1 MKNMKIACASI
12 LLSCV
17 SNSWQAY
24 AMKQSTPSNVSEY
37 KVQMSIRQTC
47 PIGKIFDLPG
57 LEYMRS
63 AEILPAYLQGANST
77 TFKLHDQI
85 IKISK
90 NVEPADELSK
100 ELENSQKTYDMLR
113 GLRNPG
119 FDFAI
124 PQKTHKIWSSDHK
137 GMCFVEIS
145 KALPT
150 LVNDRYYKYIY
161 KDIDARAVFFDL
173 GKALAQLQNSKPST
187 LEYDGYY
194 YGIQHGDFQMGNIFY
209 DPNSHTGHTF
219 TLIDLGN
226 VAEHKR
232 LLLDPLYLVYSLS
245 ITIDGKRERFIEEL
259 KNATTKTKI
268 SNMITAFINGYVSN
282 LNPTAAEQI
291 NKTIQE
297 NMNPTDVFYSGPKY
311 LYKGKDV
318 IDGVRNNRELV
329 EFFNPLIKQAFATAY
344 MKTFGSKMV
353 STLKPQ
359 ESTFIQSEQSVS
371 QPFQNIDQSITSL
384 SQLPGMCTADRVSLH
399 LEMYPNLKDLT
410 GLGQCTNLKRLYLQ
424 GTSVSDIEEIGK
436 LTNLEELDLSS
447 SQVESL
453 LPLAGYA
460 NYTYAGLPI
469 KLHEGLKNLKILTV
483 KGIKK
488 ITGYKQL
495 KEKLP
500 DLTIKTSS
508 NTEIE

>member
-1 MKNMKIACASI
+1 
-12 LLSCV
+12 
-17 SNSWQAY
+17 
-24 AMKQSTPSNVSEY
+24 
-37 KVQMSIRQTC
+37 
-47 PIGKIFDLPG
+47 
-57 LEYMRS
+57 
-63 AEILPAYLQGANST
+63 
-77 TFKLHDQI
+77 
-85 IKISK
+85 
-90 NVEPADELSK
+90 
-100 ELENSQKTYDMLR
+100 MLR
-113 GLRNPG
+113 GLGLKNPG

-124 PQKTHKIWSSDHK
+124 PQKTHKIWSTDNQ

-150 LVNDRYYKYIY
+150 LVNKRYYDYINP
-161 KDIDARAVFFDL
+161 KINIEARAVFSNL
-173 GKALAQLQNSKPST
+173 GKALALLQSSKPST

-194 YGIQHGDFQMGNIFY
+194 YGLQHGDFQMGNIFY
-209 DPNSHTGHTF
+209 DPNSHTHTF

-232 LLLDPLYLVYSLS
+232 LLLDQLYLVYSLS
-245 ITIDGKRERFIEEL
+245 ITFDGKRERFIEEL
-259 KNATTKTKI
+259 KNTTTKTKI

-282 LNPTAAEQI
+282 LKPDVAQQM

-297 NMNPTDVFYSGPKY
+297 NMNPTDIFYSGPKY

-318 IDGVRNNRELV
+318 MDGVRNNRELV

-344 MKTFGSKMV
+344 AKAFGGKIV
-353 STLKPQ
+353 SIVKPQ
-359 ESTFIQSEQSVS
+359 ESTS
-371 QPFQNIDQSITSL
+371 IDLSITSF
-384 SQLPGMCTADRVSLH
+384 SQLPNLCTADRVSLH

-410 GLGQCTNLKRLYLQ
+410 GLGECKNLKRLYLQ
-424 GTSVSDIEEIGK
+424 NTKVSDIEEIGK

-453 LPLAGYA
+453 LSLAGYA

-469 KLHEGLKNLKILTV
+469 KLHEGLKNLKILTI

-500 DLTIKTSS
+500 NLIIKT
-508 NTEIE
+508 NTDTTID